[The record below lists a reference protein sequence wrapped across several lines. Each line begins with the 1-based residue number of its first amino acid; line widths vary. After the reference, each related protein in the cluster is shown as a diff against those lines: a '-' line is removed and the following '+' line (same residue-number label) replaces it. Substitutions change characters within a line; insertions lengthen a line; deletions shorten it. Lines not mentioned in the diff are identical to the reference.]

1 MESISNNAK
10 QRIPFIPSRSGMESN
25 GRRPEQVD
33 KRKEEK
39 MIGWLFAIMGIPVA
53 FLLLACGLEWVI
65 EHD

>member
-1 MESISNNAK
+1 
-10 QRIPFIPSRSGMESN
+10 MESN
-25 GRRPEQVD
+25 GRRPNKVD

-53 FLLLACGLEWVI
+53 FLLIACGLEWVI